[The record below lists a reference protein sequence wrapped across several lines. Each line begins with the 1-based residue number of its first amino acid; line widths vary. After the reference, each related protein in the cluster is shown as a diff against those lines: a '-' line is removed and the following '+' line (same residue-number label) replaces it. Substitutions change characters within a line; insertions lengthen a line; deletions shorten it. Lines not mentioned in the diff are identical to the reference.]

1 MEKQRWEEPEKRREE
16 REEKGREAKRR
27 EAKRSEEKTR
37 EDQRRP
43 EKTREDQRREDQRR
57 EEERRPEKRKSHKEE
72 VSVGRKGRKVVFPM
86 ICGSGGSKV
95 GAPKQRA
102 RSHLARWEMK
112 KCTPLWREA
121 HVEAKMNKAR
131 HSRTTFGSCDVEE
144 VHAVVARS
152 TCPSQNATKHT
163 MFGPLLEVE
172 MSEKCTPLWR
182 EAHAQ
187 VEMYKALQC
196 RTALRS

>member
-16 REEKGREAKRR
+16 KREKRREEKRSEAKRR
-27 EAKRSEEKTR
+27 EEKRSEEKT
-37 EDQRRP
+37 
-43 EKTREDQRREDQRR
+43 REDQRR

-152 TCPSQNATKHT
+152 TCPSQNAQSTPCSDHFWKLRCRKSAHRCGGKHMPKWKCTKHCSV
-163 MFGPLLEVE
+163 GPL
-172 MSEKCTPLWR
+172 
-182 EAHAQ
+182 
-187 VEMYKALQC
+187 
-196 RTALRS
+196 